1 VPARDQIAQRGE
13 ALGQRHMMNARHH
26 RHEIEAAGQCAEVG
40 AFETNVGRAA
50 GAGEDVG
57 VDIDPKDGIALVRKL
72 VRE

>member
-1 VPARDQIAQRGE
+1 VCGT
-13 ALGQRHMMNARHH
+13 
-26 RHEIEAAGQCAEVG
+26 
-40 AFETNVGRAA
+40 FETNVGRAA